1 MAEDPCYTMGNR
13 VWEMGV
19 TKWQKECPVL
29 LNSFRS
35 ISKDKRNELR
45 NSKAKQKGDATRKI
59 VAKDLHE
66 LNKEMA

>member
-1 MAEDPCYTMGNR
+1 
-13 VWEMGV
+13 MGV

-35 ISKDKRNELR
+35 ISKDKRNELG

-66 LNKEMA
+66 LNRDGLIVR

>member
-1 MAEDPCYTMGNR
+1 
-13 VWEMGV
+13 MGV

>member
-1 MAEDPCYTMGNR
+1 MGSR

-19 TKWQKECPVL
+19 TKWQKEYPVL

-35 ISKDKRNELR
+35 MRKDKRNELC
-45 NSKAKQKGDATRKI
+45 NSKAKQKGDATGKI

-66 LNKEMA
+66 LNKELS